1 MPTTMQFEATAISS
15 RFPRG
20 RKPGTLEI
28 INGNLCFITSDEE
41 VLGMPVKNV
50 KISQGGAGN
59 RYIYFT
65 HESFPDLTFYTDD
78 KAILNLPDI
87 RHDLDLKPTRARI
100 RNNRTGLWI
109 GVWLI
114 LGLIVTGILSLYIFR
129 GKIVEHVA
137 SLLTPEKEQEL
148 ASSMLESAIAGKKIV
163 RDTAIKNQLA
173 LITDPL
179 VNAVDDKRFKFSF
192 TIIEDPT
199 LNAYALPG
207 GAVVIHSGLIEK
219 AHSPEEL
226 AGVLAHEISH
236 VTRRHHIRGVIG
248 KMGMFMIV
256 RGFLGDIT
264 GVSSE
269 LATAGATLGSLKYSR
284 DYEREADNSG
294 WDLLVK
300 AHIDPHG
307 MIDFFETMKKEAGGA
322 EVSYFI
328 STHPG
333 TSERIEVLKQKNIP
347 KENYIHFNMDFEA
360 FKKSI
365 QDNLKK

>member
-1 MPTTMQFEATAISS
+1 MQFEATAISS
-15 RFPRG
+15 RFPWG

-28 INGNLCFITSDEE
+28 ANGSLRFIARDEE
-41 VLGMPVKNV
+41 VLEMALKNV
-50 KISQGGAGN
+50 KITQGGAGN

-65 HESFPDLTFYTDD
+65 HESSPDLTFYTDD
-78 KAILNLPDI
+78 KAILSQPDI
-87 RHDLDLKPTRARI
+87 RHDLDLKPSRAKI
-100 RNNRTGLWI
+100 RNNRRGLWI
-109 GVWLI
+109 AVWLI
-114 LGLIVTGILSLYIFR
+114 LGLIATGIISLYVFR

-148 ASSMLESAIAGKKIV
+148 ASSMLESAVAGKKIIK
-163 RDTAIKNQLA
+163 DTAIRNRLA

-179 VNAVDDKRFKFSF
+179 VDAVDDKRFKFSF
-192 TIIEDPT
+192 TIVEDPT

-236 VTRRHHIRGVIG
+236 VTERHHIRGIISQ
-248 KMGMFMIV
+248 MGMFMIV

-294 WDLLVK
+294 WDLLIR
-300 AHIDPHG
+300 AHIDPRG
-307 MIDFFETMKKEAGGA
+307 MIKFFETMKKETGGA

-333 TSERIEVLKQKNIP
+333 TAERIEVLKQKKIP
-347 KENYIHFNMDFEA
+347 QENYLRFNMDFEG
-360 FKKSI
+360 FKQSI
-365 QDNLKK
+365 RDNLKKQP

>member
-1 MPTTMQFEATAISS
+1 MHFEATAISN

-20 RKPGTLEI
+20 RKPGTIEVI
-28 INGNLCFITSDEE
+28 HGNLHFVAKDGESLE
-41 VLGMPVKNV
+41 MPLVNV
-50 KISQGGAGN
+50 KITQGGAGN
-59 RYIYFT
+59 RYIYFI
-65 HESFPDLTFYTDD
+65 HESLPDLTFYTDD

-87 RHDLDLKPTRARI
+87 RHDLNLKSSRTKI
-100 RNNRTGLWI
+100 RNNRRGLWI
-109 GVWLI
+109 AVWFIIALI
-114 LGLIVTGILSLYIFR
+114 LGSILSLYIFR

-148 ASSMLESAIAGKKIV
+148 ASSMLESAIAGKKIIK
-163 RDTAIKNQLA
+163 DTIIKQELA
-173 LITDPL
+173 QITDPL
-179 VNAVDDKRFKFSF
+179 VDAVDDKRFRFSF
-192 TIIEDPT
+192 TIVEDPT

-236 VTRRHHIRGVIG
+236 VTRRHHIRGIIS

-294 WDLLVK
+294 WDLLIK
-300 AHIDPHG
+300 AHIDPLG
-307 MIDFFETMKKEAGGA
+307 MIAFFETMKKETGGA

-333 TSERIEVLKQKNIP
+333 TTERIEVLKQKKIP
-347 KENYIHFNMDFEA
+347 QETYLHFNMDFEK
-360 FKKSI
+360 FKRSI
-365 QDNLKK
+365 QDNFKQP